1 MFSFLRN
8 LGQPANPAR
17 DARLR
22 QLQALNDGD
31 ILCSHCGSRLPP
43 PHPAPLEMRDCLAC
57 GKLNLSPLRIGRFWL
72 AEPLG
77 SGGMGSVY
85 LALDRQRPGTACA
98 VKILSR
104 GDKLKLRRVQTLCK
118 EILVARVLP
127 PHPCLP
133 GFVEGGYADGEYYLA
148 MEWIPG
154 ERLDELLETRG
165 HLSETQTLLVAL
177 HLLAA
182 EQAML
187 DAGFLYRDLKPENIL
202 VRPGGYT
209 ALVDFGL
216 VLTLEH
222 AANPAGRRLAGSP
235 YFIPPERVMGQ
246 PEDPRSELYS
256 LGQVMYYALT
266 GQTLYDAAEIE
277 ELVVRHVA
285 RLRVPLSQK
294 LQQLRPELAA
304 VLQHLM
310 AQQPDQRY
318 PDLATAAAALF
329 ALLPTAAD

>member
-1 MFSFLRN
+1 MFSFLRKPA
-8 LGQPANPAR
+8 QPADPAIA
-17 DARLR
+17 ARLW
-22 QLQALNDGD
+22 QLQVFEDGD
-31 ILCSHCGSRLPP
+31 LLCQHCGSRLPP
-43 PHPAPLEMRDCLAC
+43 PQPAPLEMRDCLAC
-57 GKLNLSPLRIGRFWL
+57 GKLNLAPLRIGRFWL

-77 SGGMGSVY
+77 GGGMGSVY

-98 VKILSR
+98 IKVLSR

-118 EILVARVLP
+118 EILVARALP

-148 MEWIPG
+148 MDWIPG
-154 ERLDELLETRG
+154 ERLDKLLTTRG

-177 HLLAA
+177 HLLDA
-182 EQAML
+182 EQAL
-187 DAGFLYRDLKPENIL
+187 LAAGFLYRDLKPENIL
-202 VRPGGYT
+202 IRPGGYT

-216 VLTLEH
+216 VLPVAH
-222 AANPAGRRLAGSP
+222 AATPGGRRLAGSP

-246 PEDPRSELYS
+246 PEDQRSELYS

-266 GQTLYDAAEIE
+266 GQTLYDADEIE
-277 ELVVRHVA
+277 ALVVRHVA
-285 RLRVPLSQK
+285 RLRVPLAQK
-294 LQQLRPELAA
+294 LQALRPELAT
-304 VLQHLM
+304 VLQCLM